1 MTPSPSI
8 DARRGAIL
16 DAVARVTD
24 HIHGAASVREAMPEV
39 LAMLGRATGVSRVY
53 VFEHLPHPVNDA
65 HMRQIFEWCGPGV
78 EPQIDNPAL
87 QDLDLV
93 ETGFGRWHSELRAG
107 RVIFGDVCDFPE
119 SERPLLEAQA
129 IESLLIQ
136 PIFAGTYWWGFMGF
150 DACEGKRGWDAVEA
164 DTLRIAAHVCGAAL
178 ALQTREAEN
187 RHAYKMDA
195 LGRMAGGVAHDFNN
209 LLTVMSV
216 SIDLLRREL
225 GAPLPERARA
235 QLAMLDQVT
244 GQASRLTRQL
254 LTFSRRKEERAP
266 LTEPLETL
274 RDIDALLRQLVGQNV
289 RFEVEVPEH
298 VEPVRIVPTQLEQ
311 ILLNLVSNACD
322 AMPEGGTLAL
332 RLATVDA
339 PDALLSGD
347 RLRPGRYTRISVSD
361 SGHGIPAELH
371 DRIFEPFFTTKDAS
385 HGTGLGLATVYGV
398 VSAASGALRLTS
410 APGQGTELRVYLPV
424 ASDDHGATATRA

>member
-1 MTPSPSI
+1 
-8 DARRGAIL
+8 
-16 DAVARVTD
+16 
-24 HIHGAASVREAMPEV
+24 
-39 LAMLGRATGVSRVY
+39 
-53 VFEHLPHPVNDA
+53 
-65 HMRQIFEWCGPGV
+65 
-78 EPQIDNPAL
+78 
-87 QDLDLV
+87 
-93 ETGFGRWHSELRAG
+93 
-107 RVIFGDVCDFPE
+107 
-119 SERPLLEAQA
+119 
-129 IESLLIQ
+129 
-136 PIFAGTYWWGFMGF
+136 
-150 DACEGKRGWDAVEA
+150 VEA

-274 RDIDALLRQLVGQNV
+274 RDIDALLRQIVGQRV

-298 VEPVRIVPTQLEQ
+298 VEPVRIMPTQLEQ

-332 RLATVDA
+332 RLATLDA

-424 ASDDHGATATRA
+424 ASDDNGATPHPAS